1 MRADEIR
8 ELSDADLRARL
19 GELEE
24 EQFRLKFRSATEALE
39 NPMRL
44 RSVRKDIARVK
55 TILRERELGSASGA
69 KTSVKQPKRAAA
81 KRAGAR

>member
-1 MRADEIR
+1 MRADDIR
-8 ELSDADLRARL
+8 ELSDADLHARL

-55 TILRERELGSASGA
+55 TILRERALSGTSVA
-69 KTSVKQPKRAAA
+69 KTKAKQPKRTAA